1 MLPTSIAGLRE
12 QAHRYLPRFVAD
24 YLEGGAGQQ
33 RTLAR
38 NRAALDAL
46 ALLPRTLRDVS
57 QVDVSTRLFGLAMA
71 APVMVAPTGVAGM
84 MRPGADGM
92 LARAAARMGVPFI
105 LSAASNMPLEQV
117 AKAGGQVWMQVY
129 PLRDPDATQRL
140 MARAQR
146 AGCVGLVITVDT
158 PVAGIRHWE
167 ARHLTPSGRPRLRT
181 RIDALRHPAWLAAS
195 LRHGPPRFPNI
206 AMELPDNSI
215 QAERR
220 AINEGKDPTFTFEG
234 LARLRDAWRGPMMV
248 KGVVHPE
255 DIARVATIGA
265 DAAVLSNHGG
275 RQLDGMVSTVEM
287 LPACLLAAK
296 SMPLLL
302 DGGIRDGVDIAKVLA
317 LGARAVLVGRVP
329 LYGVAA
335 AGEAGAARAIELL
348 ILELR
353 RVMALLG
360 RTGTEAMNPCSLA
373 SGAIPP
379 N

>member
-1 MLPTSIAGLRE
+1 MKGLPTSIETLRE
-12 QAHRYLPRFVAD
+12 EAHRHLPRFVVD

-57 QVDVSTRLFGLAMA
+57 HVDVRTRILGLDMA

-105 LSAASNMPLEQV
+105 LSAASNMPVEEV
-117 AKAGGQVWMQVY
+117 VSSGGSVWMQAY
-129 PLRDPDATQRL
+129 PLKNHHATLRL
-140 MARAQR
+140 MRRAQD
-146 AGCVGLVITVDT
+146 AGCVGLVLTVDS

-167 ARHLTPSGRPRLRT
+167 ARHFTPAGRPRLRT
-181 RIDALRHPAWLAAS
+181 RIDALRHPSWLAAT
-195 LRHGPPRFPNI
+195 LLHGPPRFPNI
-206 AMELPDNSI
+206 AMELPDKSV
-215 QAERR
+215 QAERK
-220 AINEGKDPTFTFEG
+220 AINEGKDPAFTFDS
-234 LARLRDAWRGPMMV
+234 LARLRDAWQGPLIV
-248 KGVVHPE
+248 KGVVDPE
-255 DIARVATIGA
+255 DVRQVASLGV
-265 DAAVLSNHGG
+265 DAVVLSNHGG

-287 LPACLLAAK
+287 LPACLRVAG

-317 LGARAVLVGRVP
+317 LGAKAVLVGRVP
-329 LYGVAA
+329 LYGLAA
-335 AGEAGAARAIELL
+335 AGEAGAVRAIELL
-348 ILELR
+348 LVEFR

-360 RTGTEAMNPCSLA
+360 RTDICGLDRSVIA
-373 SGAIPP
+373 SA
-379 N
+379 

>member
-1 MLPTSIAGLRE
+1 MPTSIAGLRE
-12 QAHRYLPRFVAD
+12 EAHRYLPRFVVD

-57 QVDVSTRLFGLAMA
+57 HVDVTTRFLGLDMA

-105 LSAASNMPLEQV
+105 LSAASNMPVEQV
-117 AKAGGQVWMQVY
+117 AKAGGQVWMQAF
-129 PLRDPDATQRL
+129 PLREQGATQRL
-140 MARAQR
+140 MGRAKD
-146 AGCVGLVITVDT
+146 AGCTALVLTVDT

-167 ARHLTPSGRPRLRT
+167 ARHFSPSGRPRLST
-181 RIDALRHPAWLAAS
+181 RIDGLRHPTWLAAT

-206 AMELPDNSI
+206 AMQLPDNSV
-215 QAERR
+215 QSERR
-220 AINEGKDPTFTFEG
+220 AINEGKDPAFSIES
-234 LARLRDAWRGPMMV
+234 LARLRDAWQGRLIV
-248 KGVVHPE
+248 KGVVDPE
-255 DIARVATIGA
+255 DVARIAAVGA
-265 DAAVLSNHGG
+265 DAVVLSNHGG

-287 LPACLLAAK
+287 LPVCLQAAGE
-296 SMPLLL
+296 MPLLL
-302 DGGIRDGVDIAKVLA
+302 DGGIRDGVDVAKVLA
-317 LGARAVLVGRVP
+317 LGAKAVLVGRVP

-335 AGEAGAARAIELL
+335 AGEAGAVRAIELL
-348 ILELR
+348 LVELK

-360 RTGTEAMNPCSLA
+360 RPTISELSRSSIVPG
-373 SGAIPP
+373 
-379 N
+379 